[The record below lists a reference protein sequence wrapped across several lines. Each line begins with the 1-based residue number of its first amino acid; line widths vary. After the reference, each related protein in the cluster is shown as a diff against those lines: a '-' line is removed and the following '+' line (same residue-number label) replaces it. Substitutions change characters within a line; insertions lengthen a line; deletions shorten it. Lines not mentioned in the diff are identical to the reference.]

1 MDTSN
6 KNLPRDVF
14 LYLLAIVALG
24 MTAVNFGTLLF
35 QFINIYVL
43 DVIADQFRYQS
54 AYYSS
59 IRWAVSTLIIVFPV
73 FLWVSRFLKRDIDR
87 NPEKRELKI
96 RKWLLYLT
104 LFVAG
109 VVIIGDLVALV
120 YNYLQGEL
128 TLRFFLKVISIL
140 FIASSIFY
148 YYLNELREKA
158 SKTLNGFSYL
168 VMAAVSAATIWGF
181 VVAGSP
187 TSQRAV
193 RFDEQRV
200 QDLQSIQWQVVNYW
214 QSKEKLPANL
224 NELRDSI
231 SGYAPPID
239 PVSELPYEYN
249 VLGLLKFQ
257 LCANFQTSDQNSSPN
272 RNPYPKAIGPEP
284 VSGDNWIHNPGHV
297 CFDRTI
303 DPDLF
308 PPRKL

>member
-43 DVIADQFRYQS
+43 DVISSDLRYQS

-158 SKTLNGFSYL
+158 SKTLN
-168 VMAAVSAATIWGF
+168 
-181 VVAGSP
+181 
-187 TSQRAV
+187 R
-193 RFDEQRV
+193 
-200 QDLQSIQWQVVNYW
+200 
-214 QSKEKLPANL
+214 
-224 NELRDSI
+224 
-231 SGYAPPID
+231 
-239 PVSELPYEYN
+239 
-249 VLGLLKFQ
+249 
-257 LCANFQTSDQNSSPN
+257 
-272 RNPYPKAIGPEP
+272 
-284 VSGDNWIHNPGHV
+284 
-297 CFDRTI
+297 
-303 DPDLF
+303 
-308 PPRKL
+308 